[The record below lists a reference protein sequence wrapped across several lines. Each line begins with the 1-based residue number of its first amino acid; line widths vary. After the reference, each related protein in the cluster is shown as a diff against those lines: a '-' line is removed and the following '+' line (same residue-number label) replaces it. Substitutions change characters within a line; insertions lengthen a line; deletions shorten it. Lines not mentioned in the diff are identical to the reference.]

1 MTYASESSTDS
12 LLVGIAVSRV
22 LTLLLSAKNLARV
35 FHDLGDILNAL
46 FNVRN
51 IQALLSG
58 FQAAL
63 AVHGRIVIG
72 GSLNY
77 AFEVIDHLLYENQH
91 QL

>member
-1 MTYASESSTDS
+1 MTYDSESTTDS

-35 FHDLGDILNAL
+35 FHDLAL